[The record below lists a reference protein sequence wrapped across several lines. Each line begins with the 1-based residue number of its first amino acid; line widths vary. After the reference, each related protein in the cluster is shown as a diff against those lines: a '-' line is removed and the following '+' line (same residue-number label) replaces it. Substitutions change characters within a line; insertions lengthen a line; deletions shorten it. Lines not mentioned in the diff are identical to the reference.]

1 MKLVSFFL
9 AVLGTLVC
17 LEGKAQQLTF
27 KTEYL
32 GSSGYY
38 FLPPGE
44 KPKEKIGDAKGSAVV
59 YQGAFSMPLSM
70 KLNENNRPTA
80 WGIGLGGSYTSLNN
94 KHFEDDMVSE
104 IMNLQVGLYHLR
116 LLNDKW
122 SMRASAGVAVLA
134 PSADFSKIR
143 FKHVLGSGGII
154 FIRHLKP
161 NLSIGGGVAINSSL
175 GYPMVFPAVYLNWE
189 LNGKFDVNVEL
200 VEGLDV
206 SASYSFNDWFKLSYA
221 LEMNGQA
228 ALLEKDGKDVIFSHQ
243 YIVTGFRPEVKVGKT
258 GLSMTAMVGLNIYRP
273 ASYSDRTLKG
283 VFATDNDYYFSTSPY
298 MSIGIKYNFGK

>member
-116 LLNDKW
+116 PLNDKW

>member
-116 LLNDKW
+116 PLNDKW

-258 GLSMTAMVGLNIYRP
+258 GLSMTAMVGLNIFRP